1 MFCSMILKELFLYI
15 LWDCHVTLFPN
26 GQVIIF
32 TFVDNVY
39 PQAEEAWNYWV
50 MLRKSQAYS
59 AHFLPQIHLLI
70 SPYCCNPNGGYCR
83 MCLLKRG

>member
-39 PQAEEAWNYWV
+39 PQAEEAWIYWV
-50 MLRKSQAYS
+50 MLRKITSILCSFPAPNPS
-59 AHFLPQIHLLI
+59 SHFSLL
-70 SPYCCNPNGGYCR
+70 
-83 MCLLKRG
+83 L